1 VKDLLVI
8 TPSRGRPERLRE
20 MLDACLALS
29 RADTDIVV
37 GCDDDDLD
45 GYREL
50 EARYPGHGRVRWFG
64 GPRTGLA
71 GWTNRLAA
79 YYTRAGED
87 GDANLPRYRA
97 FASFGDDHIPR
108 TEGWDEALLEAIGR
122 MGGIGIAYGND
133 LFMGPNLP
141 TAAVISAEIV
151 SALGWMCEPSLH
163 HMYVDNVWADI
174 GQAAGCLAYVPDVVI
189 EHVHFRAGKTPVD
202 QVYATAES
210 WTEADKAAYLRW
222 REQGMNRDVMRVRLR
237 KAMRGLQG
245 ARRG

>member
-1 VKDLLVI
+1 MKDLLVI
-8 TPSRGRPERLRE
+8 TPSRGRPQRLQE

-29 RADTDIVV
+29 KADTDIVV
-37 GCDDDDLD
+37 GCDDDDLNS
-45 GYREL
+45 YREL
-50 EARYPGHGRVRWFG
+50 VARNPGHGRVRWFV
-64 GPRTGLA
+64 GPRTGWA

-79 YYTRAGED
+79 HYTRAVPGVD
-87 GDANLPRYRA
+87 GNLPRYRA
-97 FASFGDDHIPR
+97 FASLGDDHIPR
-108 TEGWDEALLEAIGR
+108 TEGWDEVLLEGIDR

-141 TAAVISAEIV
+141 TAAVISADIV

-163 HMYVDNVWADI
+163 HMYADNVWADV
-174 GQAAGCLAYVPDVVI
+174 GRAAGCLAYVPDVVI

-222 REQGMNRDVMRVRLR
+222 REQRMERDVMRVRLR